1 MLEQYGR
8 RNNIEISG
16 IPDSVEQNSVEKKVV
31 SVFSTIGVDVTSKN
45 ILACRK
51 MPKQIEKTIARFTNR
66 KFVKEALYNRKKLKA
81 MDKSSLG
88 LNNNNL
94 FITENLTPVN
104 NKIVYCCR
112 KLKCNNLIS
121 KS

>member
-1 MLEQYGR
+1 
-8 RNNIEISG
+8 
-16 IPDSVEQNSVEKKVV
+16 
-31 SVFSTIGVDVTSKN
+31 
-45 ILACRK
+45 

-66 KFVKEALYNRKKLKA
+66 KFLKEALYNRKKLKE
-81 MDKSSLG
+81 MDKSSLE

-104 NKIVYCCR
+104 NKIVYCSR

>member
-16 IPDSVEQNSVEKKVV
+16 IPDSVEQNSLEKKVV
-31 SVFSTIGVDVTSKN
+31 SVFSTIGVDVTSNN
-45 ILACRK
+45 IEACRK

-88 LNNNNL
+88 LNNNL